1 MEQGRGGGG
10 GEEISTKLHT
20 SVDRFDWIASKVSRM
35 PAKIEYPGVRLELCE
50 FRATAHMFAGAPART
65 HAYFW
70 GRGSRF
76 FTLRSIFP
84 PLSSFFFTP
93 FSSSKSSSSLH
104 CFRSLFPLDRCVTTG
119 IKSWKSIQHQRSTK
133 KGKKGEEEEERGSR
147 KKSRSDAC
155 YNEREK
161 EKERARGK
169 VLITSSHVEPMPRNA
184 MVAIARAGRFLWSV
198 AKLLALFVQSHYRSA
213 GYSF

>member
-1 MEQGRGGGG
+1 MEQGGGRGGGG

-93 FSSSKSSSSLH
+93 FSSSKSSSSLR

-147 KKSRSDAC
+147 KKSRSESMPVTTRERKR
-155 YNEREK
+155 ERERA
-161 EKERARGK
+161 EK
-169 VLITSSHVEPMPRNA
+169 
-184 MVAIARAGRFLWSV
+184 F
-198 AKLLALFVQSHYRSA
+198 
-213 GYSF
+213 